1 MIKSILIKASL
12 LIIFS
17 AAILTNISAITPDTG
32 EAQAASCKSNV
43 VSRQIKARYKSL
55 VKQRARANWRKKARK
70 KYGWKYRKWS
80 KAKPKGYQI
89 EVRGQYYLLYRIRA
103 YGTPCKK

>member
-1 MIKSILIKASL
+1 MLKSILIKAAL
-12 LIIFS
+12 LVLFGVS
-17 AAILTNISAITPDTG
+17 ILTNISAFTPSSG

-55 VKQRARANWRKKARK
+55 GKQRARANWRKKARK
-70 KYGWKYRKWS
+70 KYGWKYRKWE

-103 YGTPCKK
+103 YGTPCK